1 MMLMLRVI
9 NRTRHHFYVVE
20 VFLDLVELMAS
31 INLQD
36 WVVEVFQIR
45 NFLFH
50 VHESVLVFYCVH
62 RSCQLLQRL
71 NLLLNLVELML
82 IINNDRIVQ
91 LFDGIQAL
99 ENLCILVV
107 SVYLVNWVIQ
117 RLQVCEMLLYFCKI
131 VSSLN

>member
-1 MMLMLRVI
+1 MFRVI

-31 INLQD
+31 IDLQD
-36 WVVEVFQIR
+36 GVVQVFQIR
-45 NFLFH
+45 NFALY

-62 RSCQLLQRL
+62 GSCQLLQRI
-71 NLLLNLVELML
+71 NLLLNLIKLML

-91 LFDGIQAL
+91 LFDGVQAL

-107 SVYLVNWVIQ
+107 SVYLVNRVIQ
-117 RLQVCEMLLYFCKI
+117 
-131 VSSLN
+131 